1 VIAYQLG
8 ISSVAAATGAAYAEF
23 ECNGTKRAE
32 IYEIH
37 IFAQTAVAASKTQI
51 GRPGN
56 TPTAGSLTLWAN
68 NDAGNAGTATAGVT
82 TTWTT
87 APTAPA
93 AATVFDQ
100 HDFPATI
107 GSAYIATYADNRA
120 LVVGPTRSNTQGL
133 VIWNAGSGTGP
144 PLSLTFIGAE

>member
-1 VIAYQLG
+1 MIVGYQLG
-8 ISSVAAATGAAYAEF
+8 ITSIAAATGAAYAEF
-23 ECNGTKRAE
+23 VANGTRRAY
-32 IYEIH
+32 IGEIH

-56 TPTAGSLTLWAN
+56 TPTAGATTVGAAL
-68 NDAGNAGTATAGVT
+68 DPGNTAAVSGVT

-93 AATVFDQ
+93 TTAVFDQ

-107 GSAYIATYADNRA
+107 GSAYIATYPDNRP

-133 VIWNAGSGTGP
+133 VVWNAGSGTGP
-144 PLSLTFIGAE
+144 SLSLTFIWSE